1 MAYLT
6 GYEYYEN
13 SGQQS
18 EDENWGSY
26 QYTNLGDIVNN
37 FMLMYVGNDKLIN
50 NAERYNV
57 LFHAK
62 RGIQELNYDA
72 LKETKVIELSVADN
86 ATIVLPPD
94 FVNWVRISLYK
105 DGTLKPL
112 QENVQ
117 QNFAKSYLQDN
128 DARVLFDEE
137 GDVLIGTALLDSD
150 RMDGLQKTQYQGSGR
165 MNGALG
171 YNIDSSWVFDYSIG
185 GRYGMDTSTANANP
199 TFRVNKS
206 SGVITFGSEMA
217 DEIVVLEYVSDGMEG
232 GDDTNVSVNKLFEDF
247 VYAYIKYAILSS
259 KLNVQEYI
267 VKRSQKEKSALLRNA
282 KIRIS
287 NINPNRLL
295 MSIRGA
301 QKWL

>member
-26 QYTNLGDIVNN
+26 QYTKLEDIVNN

-137 GDVLIGTALLDSD
+137 GDVLIGTAMLDSD
-150 RMDGLQKTQYQGSGR
+150 RIDGLQKTQYQGSGR

-171 YNIDSSWVFDYSIG
+171 YNIDNSWVFDYSIG

-232 GDDTNVSVNKLFEDF
+232 GDDANVSVNKLFEDF

-267 VKRSQKEKSALLRNA
+267 VRRSQKEKSALLRNA

>member
-128 DARVLFDEE
+128 DARVLFDED
-137 GDVLIGTALLDSD
+137 GDVLIGTAMLDSD

-232 GDDTNVSVNKLFEDF
+232 GDDASVSVNKLFEDF

-267 VKRSQKEKSALLRNA
+267 VRRSQKEKSALLRNA

-295 MSIRGA
+295 MSIRGS

>member
-137 GDVLIGTALLDSD
+137 GDVLIGTAMLDSD

-295 MSIRGA
+295 MSLRGA